1 MLVTLIEDPEDAEQL
16 MLPISDEMMTKLGW
30 KLGDLLTWTLKT
42 NGSIILSKKEDNDST
57 S

>member
-1 MLVTLIEDPEDAEQL
+1 MLVQLIEDPEDSEQL

-42 NGSIILSKKEDNDST
+42 NGSIILSKEEDNET
-57 S
+57 N